1 MNTTALSK
9 DPTPL
14 WHELGSYQEGKSPQP
29 VQAVALCLVLNP
41 NRGQLLQ
48 SVLIFHWQVVASIQY
63 DI

>member
-9 DPTPL
+9 GPTPL
-14 WHELGSYQEGKSPQP
+14 WHKFVSYQEANSLQSAW
-29 VQAVALCLVLNP
+29 AVALCLALNP

-48 SVLIFHWQVVASIQY
+48 SVLVFHWQGAASSQY

>member
-9 DPTPL
+9 GPTLP
-14 WHELGSYQEGKSPQP
+14 WHKFASYQEGNSLQL
-29 VQAVALCLVLNP
+29 VRAVALCLALNP

-48 SVLIFHWQVVASIQY
+48 SVLIFHWQGAASIQY